1 MQLVIM
7 NIDGENA
14 TSGVTRYVQMLL
26 AGLGRYRC
34 VQVIYIHLM
43 NSTTLIYPKRIYR
56 GSCLEILIPLPLGRN
71 NIIREQYWN
80 DGYNAFI
87 FKYFSDVLRDGCILH
102 LQYVN
107 LIGLAL
113 YIKSRIPCKIIAHLH
128 CIPWKSLYGRDPK
141 RFNMLYYAVNGG
153 NGQGLKPD
161 DFAQIACEMDY
172 YHRSDYVVC
181 VTKCAAD
188 FLVDYMKVPA
198 SKIRV
203 IYNGLEDSCLGDGH
217 QPGRTEFGGRLLY
230 VGVLSP
236 SKGLNY
242 ILDAVRLV
250 RQEGLDVELVVAG
263 SYTPLIRD
271 RIYHDYSDIPVR
283 LEGLI
288 PYEDLR
294 KLYKNCDAGIIA
306 SLQEQCSYAAIE
318 MLMHGMPVIST
329 MIDGLGEIFED
340 GKSGLKVNTVFSPVL
355 GLSVDVRQM
364 ARQISRL
371 SSDGQLRESL
381 RMEGRLRYENAFTL
395 QKMMKD
401 LVDLYNE
408 M

>member
-7 NIDGENA
+7 NIEGENA

-26 AGLGRYRC
+26 KGLREYKDI
-34 VQVIYIHLM
+34 QVVYIHLM
-43 NSTTLIYPKRIYR
+43 NSTTLIFPRRTCREGY
-56 GSCLEILIPLPLGRN
+56 LDILIPLPLGRN
-71 NIIREQYWN
+71 NIIIERYWN
-80 DGYNAFI
+80 NGYNAFI
-87 FKYFSDVLRDGCILH
+87 FKYFSDVLQNGCILH

-107 LIGLAL
+107 LIDLAL
-113 YIKSRIPCKIIAHLH
+113 YIKKQISCKIIAHLH
-128 CIPWKSLYGRDPK
+128 CLPWKSLYGRDPK

-198 SKIRV
+198 SKIRI
-203 IYNGLEDSCLGDGH
+203 IYNGLEDSCLNDVQ
-217 QPGRTEFGGRLLY
+217 QPERKEFKGKLLY

-236 SKGLNY
+236 SKGLKY

-250 RQEGLDVELVVAG
+250 RQEGLNIELIAAG
-263 SYTPLIRD
+263 EYTLPIRD
-271 RIYHDYSDIPVR
+271 KICRDYSDIPVK

-381 RMEGRLRYENAFTL
+381 RKEGRLRYENVFTL